1 MGAVMTGEKANT
13 EIRDILSSYAF
24 PGICRSCVRFG
35 SGHINDTFFATYDD
49 GGKENRYIVQRI
61 NTDVFKDVDAL
72 MDNIWRV
79 TSFLAEKIIKNGG
92 DASREAMTFIKNK
105 EGALYT
111 RSKKGAC
118 WRAYRFIEDALSIDA
133 AQSEADFYN
142 ASYAFG
148 TFQYLLS
155 DFPASSLHETIPAF
169 HDTPKRY
176 RDFIDTV
183 KRDACGRAASVRDEI
198 DFYISHEDDM
208 RVYADAYSEGV
219 LPLRVTHNDA
229 KLNNVLLDRET
240 RKGLCVIDLDTVM
253 PGFAGFDFGDAI
265 RFGASTGA
273 EDERDLSKV
282 RLDEGLFRAG
292 AEGYIA
298 GSRGTLTEDELRLL
312 PVGAKIMTLEC
323 GMRFLADYIE
333 GDRYFKTD
341 RKSHNLDRA
350 RTQIK
355 LVREFEKRKDSL
367 EAIVRSLASAR

>member
-1 MGAVMTGEKANT
+1 MQGEDPNT
-13 EIRDILSSYAF
+13 EMHAVLSSYPFA
-24 PGICRSCVRFG
+24 GICRSCVPFG

-49 GGKENRYIVQRI
+49 GGKEEHYIVQRI

-72 MDNIWRV
+72 MDNIYRV
-79 TSFLAEKIIKNGG
+79 TSFLAEKINKSGG

-105 EGALYT
+105 GGALYT
-111 RSKKGAC
+111 RSKNGSC
-118 WRAYRFIEDALSIDA
+118 WRAYRFIENALSIDT
-133 AQSEADFYN
+133 AQSEKDFYN
-142 ASYAFG
+142 AAYAFG

-208 RVYADAYSEGV
+208 RVYADAYSAGV

-265 RFGASTGA
+265 RSGASTGA

-282 RLDEGLFRAG
+282 SLDENLFRAG
-292 AEGYIA
+292 AEGFIA
-298 GSRGTLTEDELRLL
+298 GSRGTLLENELRLL
-312 PVGAKIMTLEC
+312 FRGAEIMTLEC

-333 GDRYFKTD
+333 GDRYFKTE
-341 RKSHNLDRA
+341 REGQNLDRT

-355 LVREFEKRKDSL
+355 LVRELEKRKDSL
-367 EAIVRSLASAR
+367 EKIVCSVSGIS

>member
-1 MGAVMTGEKANT
+1 MGVLMTGEEQNS

-24 PGICRSCVRFG
+24 PGVYRSCIRFG
-35 SGHINDTFFATYDD
+35 SGHINDTFLAAYDD

-61 NTDVFKDVDAL
+61 NTVVFKDADAL
-72 MDNIWRV
+72 MDNIYRV

-92 DASREAMTFIKNK
+92 DASREAMSFFKNK
-105 EGALYT
+105 DGALYT
-111 RSKKGAC
+111 RGKNGSY
-118 WRAYRFIEDALSIDA
+118 WRAYYFIEDALSLDKA
-133 AQSEADFYN
+133 ANETDFYN
-142 ASYAFG
+142 AAHAFG

-155 DFPASSLHETIPAF
+155 DFPAASLHETIPAF

-183 KRDACGRAASVRDEI
+183 KRDVCGRASSVRNEI
-198 DFYISHEDDM
+198 DFYVSHEKDM
-208 RVYADAYSEGV
+208 HIYADAYRAGV

-229 KLNNVLLDRET
+229 KLNNVLLDKET
-240 RKGLCVIDLDTVM
+240 RKALCVIDLDTVM

-273 EDERDLSKV
+273 EDETDLSKV
-282 RLDEGLFRAG
+282 SLDENLFRAG

-298 GSRGTLTEDELRLL
+298 GSRDTLSENEIRLL
-312 PVGAKIMTLEC
+312 PSGAKIMTLEC

-333 GDRYFKTD
+333 GDRYFKTE
-341 RKSHNLDRA
+341 REGHNLDRA

-355 LVREFEKRKDSL
+355 LVREFERRKDSL
-367 EAIVRSLASAR
+367 EAIVRSAVR

>member
-1 MGAVMTGEKANT
+1 MTGEKANT

-49 GGKENRYIVQRI
+49 GGKKNRYIVQRI

-111 RSKKGAC
+111 SGKKGAC
-118 WRAYRFIEDALSIDA
+118 CFIEDALSIDA

-183 KRDACGRAASVRDEI
+183 KRDACGRAASVRD
-198 DFYISHEDDM
+198 FYISHERDM
-208 RVYADAYSEGV
+208 RVYADAYGAGV

-229 KLNNVLLDRET
+229 KLNNVLLDKET

-265 RFGASTGA
+265 RSGASTGA

-282 RLDEGLFRAG
+282 SLDENLFRAG
-292 AEGYIA
+292 AEGFIA
-298 GSRGTLTEDELRLL
+298 GSRGTLGENELRLL
-312 PVGAKIMTLEC
+312 FRGAEIMTLEC
-323 GMRFLADYIE
+323 GMRFLADYID
-333 GDRYFKTD
+333 GDRYFKTE
-341 RKSHNLDRA
+341 REGQNLDRT

-355 LVREFEKRKDSL
+355 LVRELEKRKDSL
-367 EAIVRSLASAR
+367 EKIVCSVSGIS